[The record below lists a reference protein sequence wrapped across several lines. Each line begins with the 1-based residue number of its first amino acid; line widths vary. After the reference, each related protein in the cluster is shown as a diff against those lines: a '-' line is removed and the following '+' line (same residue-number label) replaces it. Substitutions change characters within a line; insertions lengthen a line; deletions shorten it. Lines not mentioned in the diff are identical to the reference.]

1 MESDLHTV
9 RVTSIGSALVKYREY
24 PPCGRLAPFVKCFW
38 TLEGAADNSSS
49 PEPIYPDGCMEIVL
63 NLADPFQ
70 RIHVDGRI
78 ERQPGMFLVGQ
89 MDQFT
94 RIQPTG

>member
-1 MESDLHTV
+1 MGA
-9 RVTSIGSALVKYREY
+9 GSAPVKYREY
-24 PPCGRLAPFVKCFW
+24 TPCGHLAPFVKCFW
-38 TLEGAADNSSS
+38 TLEGAAAELCS

-78 ERQPGMFLVGQ
+78 ERQPGIFQVGQ

-94 RIQPTG
+94 RVQPARADAHRG